1 MENAERLKKTLED
14 PACKHML
21 VSGASMVALKTVEA
35 CLNHGVKVT
44 LVGISK
50 DGETAIF
57 LDEKGKTVGCPLS
70 KLADEDAACI
80 REAADGLERL
90 IRIGKKWKPAK

>member
-1 MENAERLKKTLED
+1 
-14 PACKHML
+14 
-21 VSGASMVALKTVEA
+21 MVAALEREREWHDKSGKVR
-35 CLNHGVKVT
+35 KVT